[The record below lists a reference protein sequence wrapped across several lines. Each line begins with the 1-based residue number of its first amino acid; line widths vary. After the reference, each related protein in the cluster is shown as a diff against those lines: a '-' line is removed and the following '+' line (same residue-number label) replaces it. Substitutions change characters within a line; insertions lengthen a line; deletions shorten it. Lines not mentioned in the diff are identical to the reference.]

1 MIEFNPRD
9 VIEIEILDHKAYVQ
23 VTHRHASY
31 PPVVRALDG
40 LHKDRPDD
48 LQALVSGP
56 TNFIAM
62 IPLKSALSRSGARF
76 ELIGGA
82 YIPEVHRSFPTFR
95 MPIRNKSGEIVYWW
109 FWDGSGLSYD
119 ADLDADQEKLPLRE
133 VMTAQQFLERLGQM
147 PD

>member
-76 ELIGGA
+76 ELIEGA
-82 YIPEVHRSFPTFR
+82 DIPEVHRSFPTFR

-147 PD
+147 QD

>member
-31 PPVVRALDG
+31 PPVVRALNG

-56 TNFIAM
+56 TYFIAM

-76 ELIGGA
+76 ELTGGA
-82 YIPEVHRSFPTFR
+82 DIPEDHQSFPTFR
-95 MPIRNKSGEIVYWW
+95 MPIRNRSGEIVYWW
-109 FWDGSGLSYD
+109 FWDGSGLSYG
-119 ADLDADQEKLPLRE
+119 ADLHADQEKLPLRE
-133 VMTAQQFLERLGQM
+133 VMTAQQFLDRLGQM

>member
-31 PPVVRALDG
+31 PPVVRALNG

-76 ELIGGA
+76 ELVGGA
-82 YIPEVHRSFPTFR
+82 DIPEDHRSFPTFR
-95 MPIRNKSGEIVYWW
+95 MPIRDKSGEIVYWW
-109 FWDGSGLSYD
+109 FWDGRGLSYD
-119 ADLDADQEKLPLRE
+119 ADLDANQEKLPLRE